1 MGMSE
6 AVEERI
12 YTVPLKKAWAAP
24 RWKRAE
30 KAVRVLR
37 EFVER
42 HMKPTEIIID
52 PEVNEAI
59 WRRGIQK
66 PPRRI
71 RVKMTRDEDGVVR
84 VTLAEGRGVER
95 GEALQD

>member
-1 MGMSE
+1 MSE

-37 EFVER
+37 EFAER
-42 HMKPTEIIID
+42 HMKSTEIIID

-71 RVKMTRDEDGVVR
+71 RVKMTKDEDGVVR
-84 VTLAEGRGVER
+84 VTLAEGKGVER
-95 GEALQD
+95 GETLQD

>member
-1 MGMSE
+1 MSE
-6 AVEERI
+6 SVEERI
-12 YTVPLKKAWAAP
+12 YMVPLKKAWAAP
-24 RWKRAE
+24 RWRRAE
-30 KAVRVLR
+30 RAVRVLR

-42 HMKPTEIIID
+42 HMKPTSIVID

-71 RVKMTRDEDGVVR
+71 RVRVDEEGAVR
-84 VTLAEGRGVER
+84 VTLAEG
-95 GEALQD
+95 

>member
-1 MGMSE
+1 MSE
-6 AVEERI
+6 PVEERV

-30 KAVRVLR
+30 KAMRVLR

-42 HMKPTEIIID
+42 HMKPMNIIID

-71 RVKMTRDEDGVVR
+71 RVRMTKDMDGTVR
-84 VTLAEGRGVER
+84 VTLAEGRRVE
-95 GEALQD
+95 

>member
-1 MGMSE
+1 MSE
-6 AVEERI
+6 PVEERI

-24 RWKRAE
+24 RWRRAE
-30 KAVRVLR
+30 RAVRVLR

-42 HMKPTEIIID
+42 HMKSTDIVID
-52 PEVNEAI
+52 PAVNEAI

-71 RVKMTRDEDGVVR
+71 RVRMTKDEDGVVK
-84 VTLAEGRGVER
+84 VTLAEGNEVG
-95 GEALQD
+95 